1 VTDRTPSA
9 RQSELLD
16 LAYAYALEHGL
27 GDLSLRPLAAAI
39 GSSPRVLLY
48 LFGSKDGL
56 IRALL
61 AKARADEMAAIHGEE
76 GEGLAQV
83 AERVWDWLAKPEHR
97 ALLAVWVEGYA
108 RSLVDPDG
116 PWAGFARS
124 TVEDWL
130 EVLKQAQPRARQKTR
145 AGAAQRTAVL
155 ALLRGN
161 MLDLLATN
169 DAARTTEAMRAG
181 LSTLDTADTT
191 YTVEVTPRR
200 RTSSR

>member
-1 VTDRTPSA
+1 VTDRRT
-9 RQSELLD
+9 ELLD
-16 LAYAYALEHGL
+16 LAYAYALAHGL

-61 AKARADEMAAIHGEE
+61 AKARADELSVLE
-76 GEGLAQV
+76 GIGTEGLVEV
-83 AERVWDWLAKPEHR
+83 ALRVWAWLARTEHR

-116 PWAGFARS
+116 PWAGFARD
-124 TVEDWL
+124 TVTDWMA
-130 EVLKQAQPRARQKTR
+130 VLARAQPAAQRRTR
-145 AGAAQRTAVL
+145 AGAAQRTIVL

-161 MLDLLATN
+161 MLDLLAT
-169 DAARTTEAMRAG
+169 DDTARTTAAVRAG
-181 LSTLDTADTT
+181 LSTVD
-191 YTVEVTPRR
+191 
-200 RTSSR
+200 